1 MGDCQYLSS
10 LDTYLWPDIMAK
22 LYVQKDTFQFKN
34 RHLPKNQKYQNI
46 ILILRC
52 IKSFLKKEKN
62 TYGIFGGMM
71 FINSRKNILI

>member
-34 RHLPKNQKYQNI
+34 RHLPKNQKYQK
-46 ILILRC
+46 LDYAGLRRYPA
-52 IKSFLKKEKN
+52 FALA
-62 TYGIFGGMM
+62 FG
-71 FINSRKNILI
+71 